1 MPVAAHGGDRP
12 GTHTRMSSADHNA
25 PKNDAKRRKRPEAEH
40 KPAGRQALERAL
52 SESGKALEDL
62 IGGPAP
68 A

>member
-1 MPVAAHGGDRP
+1 
-12 GTHTRMSSADHNA
+12 MSSADRNA
-25 PKNDAKRRKRPEAEH
+25 PGHDAAKRRKRPEPEH

-62 IGGPAP
+62 TGGPAP